1 MARVDLDQ
9 RDRSAHKA
17 HPNTPRIGTSPY
29 FALCRVRLCSGDGR
43 EAVQGPDAAL
53 VSPQVFIVEDDEAVR
68 DSLRMLLQSYGLEVE
83 DYACAADFARGY
95 RPGGGE
101 CLILDQHL
109 PGVTGLDFLACCEGA
124 ALPLPA
130 ILLTGQGDGSIRDRA
145 DALGVCAYLEKPVPE
160 DILLAAIGCA
170 TAGGAPA
177 PDTERI
183 LKERCT
189 STR

>member
-1 MARVDLDQ
+1 M
-9 RDRSAHKA
+9 
-17 HPNTPRIGTSPY
+17 SPK
-29 FALCRVRLCSGDGR
+29 
-43 EAVQGPDAAL
+43 
-53 VSPQVFIVEDDEAVR
+53 VFIVEDDEAVR